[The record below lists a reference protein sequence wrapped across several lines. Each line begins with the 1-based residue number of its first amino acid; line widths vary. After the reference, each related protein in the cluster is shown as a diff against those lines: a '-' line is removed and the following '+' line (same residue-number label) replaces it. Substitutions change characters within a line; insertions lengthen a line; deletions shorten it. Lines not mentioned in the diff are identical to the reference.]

1 MLGVSELFL
10 LSMEL
15 DESWE
20 RFMIAKLADPEI
32 GQALEEFLFGISY
45 EKINFIR
52 NILKERKVS
61 ALSRDEAYNLLGFK
75 REFPSDD
82 PRGFYASF
90 IDRKNNAES
99 RRRLQ
104 VPGPKRTLED
114 LYIPFIFE
122 EGLSDT

>member
-1 MLGVSELFL
+1 
-10 LSMEL
+10 
-15 DESWE
+15 
-20 RFMIAKLADPEI
+20 MIAKLADPEI

-52 NILKERKVS
+52 NVLKERKVS

-82 PRGFYASF
+82 PRGFYTSF
-90 IDRKNNAES
+90 IDRKSNAES

-114 LYIPFIFE
+114 LYIQFIFE
-122 EGLSDT
+122 EGLNEGRG